1 MKKTILIALVLSLGV
16 LVAAR
21 VRTGAIAGDVL
32 GTTGAGINSTGTNQ
46 LIGYLSPKSAVSS
59 IDINIGAA
67 FTATTNNF
75 INVFGVYTIYT
86 NSVSSTLTNYFLIDH
101 SVSGLVSAHCAVTN
115 GFIICSTNA
124 SVPIYANYEQNGA
137 AASTAGHCRVIVNF
151 VQF

>member
-1 MKKTILIALVLSLGV
+1 MKKIILIALVLSLGV

-46 LIGYLSPKSAVSS
+46 LLGYLSPKSAVSS

-86 NSVSSTLTNYFLIDH
+86 NSVSSTLTNYFLIDQRDPF
-101 SVSGLVSAHCAVTN
+101 GLLTATINQSASEDRCDEDWSETC
-115 GFIICSTNA
+115 CSE
-124 SVPIYANYEQNGA
+124 SIRISEL
-137 AASTAGHCRVIVNF
+137 RI
-151 VQF
+151 